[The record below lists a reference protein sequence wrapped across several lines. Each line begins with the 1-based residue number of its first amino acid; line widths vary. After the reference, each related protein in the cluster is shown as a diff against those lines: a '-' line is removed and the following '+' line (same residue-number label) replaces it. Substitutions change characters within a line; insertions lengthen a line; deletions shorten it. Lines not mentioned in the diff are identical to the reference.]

1 MNFLQ
6 GGESKNQCTRYDMH
20 IILGKHLN
28 TMENQ
33 VGTNHGSYTNNGTQS
48 LARRKFQ
55 HRNID
60 EKDLF
65 SQEYES

>member
-1 MNFLQ
+1 
-6 GGESKNQCTRYDMH
+6 MH

-28 TMENQ
+28 IMENQ
-33 VGTNHGSYTNNGTQS
+33 VDTNHGSYTNNGTQS

-60 EKDLF
+60 GKDLF